1 MAELRFFSG
10 EDADAKARGFRDT
23 FVLAPESWDDYGHE
37 LRFRLS
43 YVDQSGIVFGL
54 GKIKILKLIRAE
66 DAKAGVERKTSLET
80 EFSKLSQDY
89 ISLGQSDE
97 FYMKVRELG
106 AERAADL
113 LSALRDIAWSPGF
126 AQEFELLSAFR
137 NGLVR
142 SNPAKRARRLGARL
156 VTDGEVYEEPSF
168 VYLHEP
174 HFDETSLEIEFPFD
188 PHDQL
193 PGRIIGIIGRNAVG
207 KTTFMARL
215 AEDLAQTARISAER
229 ERLQRGRFLFGVP
242 LFNRVLTVSYSA
254 FDRFKRPK
262 PEAGSSYVYCGIRDD
277 KGQLSQR
284 ALREAFDRNKVRVR
298 ELQREH
304 QWIDA
309 ILTILGDV
317 DDENLRSRLERE
329 ILKPAVEESVFDE
342 LSSGQGI
349 LCHVVTGLLAWLQP
363 NSVVLF
369 DEPETHLH
377 PNAVA
382 SLFHVLSGIL
392 KETDSVA
399 VLATHSPVVIQEIPA
414 KRVLWFRR
422 DPAGLRVGPLEL
434 ESFGESV
441 SELTRHVFETAEV
454 DHLYKSVLARL
465 AKKESLEEVLARFE
479 KGLSMNAQAFL
490 LAQYPR
496 EVAR

>member
-1 MAELRFFSG
+1 MAELRFFSA
-10 EDADAKARGFRDT
+10 EDTAAKALGFRDI
-23 FVLAPESWDDYGHE
+23 FVLTPESWDDYGHE

-43 YVDQSGIVFGL
+43 YCDHSGRTLGL
-54 GKIKILKLIRAE
+54 GRLKILKLIRA
-66 DAKAGVERKTSLET
+66 DDPKAGVERKTPLDA
-80 EFSKLSQDY
+80 EFSKLSSAY

-97 FYMKVRELG
+97 FYLNVRELG
-106 AERAADL
+106 SERAADL
-113 LSALRDIAWSPGF
+113 LSALRDIAWSPLF
-126 AQEFELLSAFR
+126 AQDFEPLSAFR

-174 HFDETSLEIEFPFD
+174 HDEALLEIEFPFD

-193 PGRIIGIIGRNAVG
+193 PGRIVGIIGRNAVG

-229 ERLQRGRFLFGVP
+229 ERLQRRRFSSRVP
-242 LFNRVLTVSYSA
+242 LFTRVLTVSYSA

-284 ALREAFDRNKVRVR
+284 GLRDAFDRNKVRVR

-309 ILTILGDV
+309 IMTILGEV
-317 DDENLRSRLERE
+317 DDEDLRPRLERE
-329 ILKPAVEESVFDE
+329 ILQPSVEESVFDE

-382 SLFHVLSGIL
+382 NLFHVLSGIL
-392 KETDSVA
+392 KVTDSVA
-399 VLATHSPVVIQEIPA
+399 ILATHSPVVIQEIPA

-422 DPAGLRVGPLEL
+422 DAAGLRVGPLEL

-465 AKKESLEEVLARFE
+465 AEKEPLEAVLARFE

-490 LAQYPR
+490 LAQYPPEALR
-496 EVAR
+496 